1 MIHGAPEA
9 ALARELAVAV
19 DETPATPEP
28 SPPVPEIRR
37 FVGYQLLT
45 EVSLTGG
52 IWILFLQDRGL
63 SLGQIG
69 LAESVFHLAPLTLE
83 LPTGSFADTF
93 GRKWSLAIG
102 SLLVAISSA
111 LLFAAHDLWLVLLAM
126 YLQGASYTFRSG
138 AQQAF
143 LYDSLAAGNAQ
154 DRFSRI
160 FGRLAS
166 LSYVVIGATTWLG
179 AALAGLSFA
188 WPYGITIGVA
198 LGAAWLAA
206 GLAEPQ
212 REKAEHRS
220 VARNVVDAL
229 RLVKSRPRLA
239 SLLIFGSIYWTLVAC
254 LEMYAQP
261 VLKEMGLGT
270 SLIGVVIG
278 GSFVVVA
285 AGAWVAHRVM
295 ARGNFRIWTIAM
307 TVAVVAM
314 AFGLGSEIVALALVT
329 YVLAEF
335 ATGLFEPALAERV
348 NRQVDG
354 AQRATVLS
362 VEGFLFSL
370 NMIWIF
376 PLVGWLADRASWL
389 VAFGS
394 VAALVAAALVVW
406 LVLERRSDATAVNA
420 ATVDARASD

>member
-1 MIHGAPEA
+1 MVHGAPEA
-9 ALARELAVAV
+9 ALAHELAIAG
-19 DETPATPEP
+19 DETSVAPEP
-28 SPPVPEIRR
+28 PPPVPEIRR

-52 IWILFLQDRGL
+52 IWILYLQDRGL

-102 SLLVAISSA
+102 SLLVAISAA
-111 LLFAAHDLWLVLLAM
+111 LMLAAQDLWLVLPAM
-126 YLQGASYTFRSG
+126 YLNGASYTFRSG

-154 DRFSRI
+154 DGFSRV

-179 AALAGLSFA
+179 AALADWSFA
-188 WPYGITIGVA
+188 WPYGISIGVA
-198 LGAAWLAA
+198 LGAGWLAA
-206 GLAEPQ
+206 GLTEPD

-220 VARNVVDAL
+220 VVRNVVDAL
-229 RLVKSRPRLA
+229 RIVRGRPRLA

-261 VLKEMGLGT
+261 VLKEMGLAT
-270 SLIGVVIG
+270 SVIGVVIG

-285 AGAWVAHRVM
+285 AGTWVAHRVT
-295 ARGNFRIWTIAM
+295 ARGSFRAWTIAM
-307 TVAVVAM
+307 TVAVIAM
-314 AFGLGSEIVALALVT
+314 AFGLGSEIVVLALGT
-329 YVLAEF
+329 YVVAEF
-335 ATGLFEPALAERV
+335 ATGLFEPTISDRV
-348 NRQVDG
+348 NRQVHG

-376 PLVGWLADRASWL
+376 PLVGWLADWANWM
-389 VAFGS
+389 VAFGT
-394 VAALVAAALVVW
+394 VAMLVAAALVVW
-406 LVLERRSDATAVNA
+406 LVLERRSEVAELSAATAGTPAN
-420 ATVDARASD
+420 D

>member
-1 MIHGAPEA
+1 
-9 ALARELAVAV
+9 
-19 DETPATPEP
+19 
-28 SPPVPEIRR
+28 
-37 FVGYQLLT
+37 
-45 EVSLTGG
+45 
-52 IWILFLQDRGL
+52 LQDRGL

-83 LPTGSFADTF
+83 LPTGSLADTF
-93 GRKWSLAIG
+93 GRKWSLAVG
-102 SLLVAISSA
+102 SLLVAISAA
-111 LLFAAHDLWLVLLAM
+111 LMFAAHDLWLVLPAM

-154 DRFSRI
+154 DTFSRI

-166 LSYVVIGATTWLG
+166 LSYLVIGATTWMG
-179 AALAGLSFA
+179 AALADWSFA
-188 WPYGITIGVA
+188 WPYGITIAVA

-206 GLAEPQ
+206 GLTEPE
-212 REKAEHRS
+212 REKAEHRG
-220 VARNVVDAL
+220 VVRNVVDAL
-229 RLVKSRPRLA
+229 RLVRSRPRLA

-261 VLKEMGLGT
+261 VLKEMGLAT

-295 ARGNFRIWTIAM
+295 ARGNFRMWTIGM
-307 TVAVVAM
+307 TVAVIAM
-314 AFGLGSEIVALALVT
+314 AFGLGSDIILLALVT

-335 ATGLFEPALAERV
+335 ATGLFEPTLAERV

-376 PLVGWLADRASWL
+376 PLVGWLADWASWL

-394 VAALVAAALVVW
+394 VATLVAAALVVW
-406 LVLERRSDATAVNA
+406 LVLERRSDAAEMPPNPPASNA
-420 ATVDARASD
+420 PLPPAAAGGRGSLRG